1 MGIKSRQAI
10 RRLKTRGTRHTDLI
24 PRPASQMQQQRPLTI
39 KEAEA
44 ILIDVSMR
52 ELYNNGDKRELAF
65 VEEIL
70 HPNNIDIP
78 EGQPL
83 ESFWDILTNT
93 GLMKSVIGFGK
104 QGRLALTSEGYQL
117 MNQYGSYANYLQQKS
132 QNNRAAAPATPAEPL
147 EQDTD
152 VEDVT
157 PPPPPPTEPMDGV
170 H

>member
-1 MGIKSRQAI
+1 MGIKSRQVI
-10 RRLKTRGTRHTDLI
+10 RRLRTRGTRHTDLI

-52 ELYNNGDKRELAF
+52 ELYNNGDKRELAV

-70 HPNNIDIP
+70 HPNNIDMP
-78 EGQPL
+78 EGEAL

-93 GLMKSVIGFGK
+93 GLVKYGNGFGK
-104 QGRLALTSEGYQL
+104 RSTVS
-117 MNQYGSYANYLQQKS
+117 
-132 QNNRAAAPATPAEPL
+132 R
-147 EQDTD
+147 
-152 VEDVT
+152 
-157 PPPPPPTEPMDGV
+157 